1 MNGMHDLF
9 EAEREIAPSS
19 IDYSAKDIEVLEG
32 LEPVRRRPGMFI
44 GGTDERA
51 LHHLVAELLDNAMDE
66 AVAGHA
72 DWIELRL
79 DAEGGVTVK
88 DNGRGI
94 PTDPHPKF
102 PNKSA
107 LEVILTTLHSGGKF
121 SNKAYQTA
129 GGLHGVGISVVN
141 ALSEE
146 LVIEV
151 ARNKTLWRQLYARGK
166 PETPLTEVGAAAN
179 RRGTLVTFKPDPEI
193 FGKSARFKPAIL
205 HRMAR
210 SKAYLFRGVE
220 IRWFCDPGLLEKD
233 GGVPEKDVFHFPKGL
248 EDFLHAT
255 LAERVCVTDTAFAG
269 QAALEDGK
277 SRVEWAIAWPED
289 EEPYSGYYCNT
300 VPTPQG
306 GSHEQAVRGAMI
318 RALRGFGELTGQNAK
333 KMGQVTADDLLSSA
347 CVLLSLFIPDPQFQG
362 QTKDKLLAP
371 AAGKLVEQVLKD
383 RFDHWLSAQPEAGR
397 ALLDYVINRADER
410 LARRKAKDVARK
422 TATRKLRLPGKLADC
437 SAAGREG
444 TEIFLVEGDSAG
456 GSAKQ
461 ARDRETQAILP
472 LRGKILNA
480 ASATADKLRGN
491 KELSDLLTALGCGTG
506 RHYKDEDLR
515 YDKVVIMTDADV
527 DGAHIAALL
536 MTYFYREM
544 KGLIDNGHLYLAQ
557 PPLFRV
563 SAGAEIHYAKDE
575 ADRDRIIETHFKN
588 RKVEVGRFKGLGEMS
603 AKQLKE
609 TTMDPKTR
617 ILEQIN
623 IDPETGQLVMTLVD
637 ELMGRKP
644 ELRLAF
650 IQNNAELVKDLDV

>member
-1 MNGMHDLF
+1 MHDLF
-9 EAEREIAPSS
+9 NTSAEADASS
-19 IDYSAKDIEVLEG
+19 AGYSAKDIEVLEG

-51 LHHLVAELLDNAMDE
+51 LHHLVAELLDNSMDE

-79 DAEGGVTVK
+79 DADGGVTVR

-94 PTDPHPKF
+94 PVDPHPRF
-102 PNKSA
+102 PDKSA

-121 SNKAYQTA
+121 SNKAYDTA
-129 GGLHGVGISVVN
+129 GGLHGVGVSVVN
-141 ALSEE
+141 ALAEE
-146 LVIEV
+146 LIVEV
-151 ARNKTLWRQLYARGK
+151 ARNRTLWRQRYARGR
-166 PETPLTEVGAAAN
+166 PLTELEEVGAAAN
-179 RRGTLVTFKPDPEI
+179 RRGTLVTFRPDPEI
-193 FGKSARFKPAIL
+193 FGKSPRFKAAIL

-210 SKAYLFRGVE
+210 SKASLFRGVE
-220 IRWFCDPGLLEKD
+220 IRWHCDPSLLEQ
-233 GGVPEKDVFHFPKGL
+233 GSGVPERDVFHFPKGL

-255 LAERVCVTDTAFAG
+255 LAERMCVTDVAFSG
-269 QAALEDGK
+269 QTDLGRGK

-289 EEPYSGYYCNT
+289 EEPYVGFYCNT

-306 GSHEQAVRGAMI
+306 GSHEQALRGAMI
-318 RALRGFGELTGQNAK
+318 RALRTYGELTGQK
-333 KMGQVTADDLLSSA
+333 KMAQVTADDLLSSA
-347 CVLLSLFIPDPQFQG
+347 CILLSLFIPDPQFQG
-362 QTKDKLLAP
+362 QTKDRLLAP
-371 AAGKLVEQVLKD
+371 EAGKLVEQALKD
-383 RFDHWLSAQPEAGR
+383 RFDNWLSAQPEAGR

-437 SAAGREG
+437 SAGGREG

-461 ARDRETQAILP
+461 ARSRENQAILP
-472 LRGKILNA
+472 LRGKILNV

-506 RHYKDEDLR
+506 RHYREDDLR

-544 KGLIDNGHLYLAQ
+544 PKLIENGHPYLAQ
-557 PPLFRV
+557 PPLYRV
-563 SAGAEIHYAKDE
+563 SAGADVHYAKDE
-575 ADRDRIIETHFKN
+575 ADRDRIIARHFKN
-588 RKVEVGRFKGLGEMS
+588 RKVEIGRFKGLGEMS
-603 AKQLKE
+603 ARQLKE

-617 ILEQIN
+617 VLEQIG
-623 IDPETGQLVMTLVD
+623 IDPETGQIVRELV
-637 ELMGRKP
+637 EGLMGRKP
-644 ELRLAF
+644 ETRLAF
-650 IQNNAELVKDLDV
+650 IQENAELVKDLDV